1 MNEINASKL
10 WKQRLLRLHAALGM
24 VVSLVMYISV
34 FFGIFAIFLPYL
46 QVWEKPSRHIERTDV
61 TQIEYKTMLNQ
72 VLEDPNFPK
81 NNLLITLPGT
91 KGETALSISHRFSAP
106 LFFNP
111 FSGEKIQDEGAQSH
125 LAGFLNKLHYG
136 KVLDFDKE
144 LFGVAFSFLG
154 RLLFG
159 FMAVGVMS
167 IVISGVILIIIF
179 SYKNKPKTPQALFSR
194 LHVKIFTWVFPI
206 FLLITLSG
214 AFMNLSLLSSIPM
227 AKLAS
232 GGKESRID
240 AIIGPVLFPKEEA
253 RIASGETAP
262 MLPIKTLIT
271 KAQTLNPQINFQ
283 QLKLVNWNAT
293 NAQIELKGY
302 DITKPFLN
310 GGAFNKPSLTLS
322 AVDGSLISEQKALD
336 RSWSVFFA
344 EATFFLH
351 FLAGVDIISRT
362 LVALVMVASA
372 LAIGFGVMLW
382 LEKQAKKFDERIPF
396 YHWMAKF
403 SLSIMVGVIPATGV
417 LFVLQWLLPFD
428 LSDRLLWQKGLF
440 YNAWLATLFWAF
452 YRFNTY
458 QAAKEFLALGGVL
471 FIGSVLLHWFMLGF
485 FPFSP
490 ILGVDIWLLLLGC
503 ALLWSAR
510 KLPCQP
516 EAIQSFWIKKEE
528 RA

>member
-10 WKQRLLRLHAALGM
+10 WKQRLLRLHVALGM

-61 TQIEYKTMLNQ
+61 AQIDYEKMLHQ

-106 LFFNP
+106 RFFNP
-111 FSGEKIQDEGAQSH
+111 ISGETLQDEGAQTQ
-125 LAGFLNKLHYG
+125 LASFLNKLHYG

-144 LFGVAFSFLG
+144 LFGVAFSFFG

-214 AFMNLSLLSSIPM
+214 AFMNLSLLSSVPM

-232 GGKESRID
+232 DGKESRID

-253 RIASGETAP
+253 LIASSETAV
-262 MLPIKTLIT
+262 MLPIKTLIA

-283 QLKLVNWNAT
+283 QVKLINWNAK

-302 DITKPFLN
+302 DVYKPFLN
-310 GGAFNKPSLTLS
+310 GGVFNKPSLTLS

-403 SLSIMVGVIPATGV
+403 SLSIMVGAIPATGV

-428 LSDRLLWQKGLF
+428 LADRLLWQKGLF

-458 QAAKEFLALGGVL
+458 QAAKEFLALGGAL
-471 FIGSVLLHWFMLGF
+471 FIGSVLLHWFTLGF
-485 FPFSP
+485 FPLSA
-490 ILGVDIWLLLLGC
+490 ILGVDLWLLVLGIV
-503 ALLWSAR
+503 LLWGSR

-516 EAIQSFWIKKEE
+516 EAVASFWIKKEE